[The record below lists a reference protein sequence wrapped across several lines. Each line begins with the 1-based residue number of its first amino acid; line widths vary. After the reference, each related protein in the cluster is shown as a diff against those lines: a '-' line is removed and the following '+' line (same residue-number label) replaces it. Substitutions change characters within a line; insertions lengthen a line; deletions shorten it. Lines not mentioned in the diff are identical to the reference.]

1 MFGTTIRRQLLVSN
15 VVGMA
20 LAFLI
25 GGVALLAS
33 QRLTQNSQAIAESGS
48 ALRAQMAADMMHDA
62 LRSDV
67 LAALLAG
74 VKHDE
79 APRKEIQADLAEHTE
94 TFKSSLAQLD
104 GLDLDP
110 GTRAAVQKVRPALD
124 AYAAAAAEVVRLA
137 FTDVAAAE
145 AQLPAFQ
152 AAFKVLEDDMEALSG
167 LIEARSAEVQAHSES
182 TAQQARWLIGASAVL
197 GALGLNWLSATISL
211 RVAKPVRAAVAV
223 AQRVAS
229 GDLSEP
235 VPIQGSGE
243 TASLLEAL
251 AAMQS
256 QLHALVE
263 TVSKTSDSI
272 ATGSAEIAV
281 GNTDL
286 SQRTEQTAAELQ
298 RTASTMDGLTSA
310 VRQSAE
316 TARSGNELAEQA
328 SDVARRGGEAVGR
341 VVDTMGAIHQASRR
355 IADILGVI
363 DSIAFQTNILALN
376 AAVEAARAGEQGKG
390 FAVVAT
396 EVRTLAQRSAQAAR
410 EIKTLIADSVDKV
423 ETGGAQVTEAG
434 RTMDDIVTQVQ
445 KVAHMM
451 ADIQRTTAEQS
462 DNIAQV
468 GIAIQQVDRM
478 TQQNAALVEES
489 AAAADSLKQ
498 QAADLA
504 AVVARFRRET

>member
-15 VVGMA
+15 LVGMA

-25 GGVALLAS
+25 GGVALVAS
-33 QRLTQNSQAIAESGS
+33 QRLVQNSQAIANSGA

-74 VKHDE
+74 VKQDPAARQAIE
-79 APRKEIQADLAEHTE
+79 ADLAEHSD
-94 TFKSSLAQLD
+94 TFKTSLSQLD
-104 GLDLDP
+104 ALPLDP
-110 GTRAAVQKVRPALD
+110 NARAAASKVRPALD
-124 AYAAAAAEVVRLA
+124 AYIASAAQVVRLA
-137 FTDVAAAE
+137 FSDLAAAE
-145 AQLPAFQ
+145 AQMPAFQ
-152 AAFKVLEDDMEALSG
+152 AAFKTLEDDMEALSG
-167 LIEARSAEVQAHSES
+167 LIEAQSAAVQTHSES
-182 TAQQARWLIGASAVL
+182 TGLQARWVIGVSAVL

-211 RVAKPVRAAVAV
+211 RVAKPVRTAVAV

-229 GDLSEP
+229 GDLSQP
-235 VPIQGSGE
+235 VPLEGRGE

-251 AAMQS
+251 ATMQS
-256 QLHALVE
+256 QLQALVD
-263 TVSKTSDSI
+263 TVGRTSGVI
-272 ATGSAEIAV
+272 AQGSAEIAV
-281 GNTDL
+281 GNADL

-298 RTASTMDGLTSA
+298 RTASTMDALTGA
-310 VRQSAE
+310 VRQSAD

-328 SDVARRGGEAVGR
+328 SQVARQGGEAVGR

-410 EIKTLIADSVDKV
+410 EIKTLIGDSVDKV
-423 ETGGAQVTEAG
+423 ETGGAQVAEAG
-434 RTMDDIVTQVQ
+434 KTMDDIVAQVL

-451 ADIQRTTAEQS
+451 AEIQRTTAEQS
-462 DNIAQV
+462 DDIAQV

-478 TQQNAALVEES
+478 TQQNAALVEQS
-489 AAAADSLKQ
+489 AAAADNLKQ
-498 QAADLA
+498 QAAELA
-504 AVVARFRRET
+504 TVVARFRREG

>member
-1 MFGTTIRRQLLVSN
+1 MFGTTIRRQLLVAN
-15 VVGMA
+15 LVGIA

-25 GGVALLAS
+25 GGVAFVAS
-33 QRLTQNSQAIAESGS
+33 HRLVKNSEEIGLSGS
-48 ALRAQMAADMMHDA
+48 ALGAHMSADMMHDA

-74 VKHDE
+74 VKQDTG
-79 APRKEIQADLAEHTE
+79 PRKEIEADLADHSKS
-94 TFKSSLAQLD
+94 FKEALAQLQAMP
-104 GLDLDP
+104 LDP
-110 GTRAAVQKVRPALD
+110 DTRQAVNKVRPALD
-124 AYAAAAAEVVRLA
+124 AYIEAAAKVVQLA
-137 FTDVAAAE
+137 FTDLPAAE
-145 AQLPAFQ
+145 AQMPAFQ
-152 AAFKVLEDDMEALSG
+152 AAFKTLEDDMEELSG
-167 LIEARSAEVQAHSES
+167 LIEARGAEVQAHSKRTS
-182 TAQQARWLIGASAVL
+182 TQSLWLIGSAAIL
-197 GALGLNWLSATISL
+197 GALGLHWLSATISL

-229 GDLSEP
+229 GDLSKP
-235 VPIQGSGE
+235 VLIEGNGE
-243 TASLLEAL
+243 SASLLEAL
-251 AAMQS
+251 STMQS
-256 QLHALVE
+256 QLQALVE

-298 RTASTMDGLTSA
+298 RTASTMDTLTGA

-316 TARSGNELAEQA
+316 TARSATDLAEQA
-328 SDVARRGGEAVGR
+328 SRVASKGGEVVGR
-341 VVDTMGAIHQASRR
+341 VVETMSEINHASQR
-355 IADILGVI
+355 IADIIGVI

-376 AAVEAARAGEQGKG
+376 AAVEAARAGEQGRG

-410 EIKTLIADSVDKV
+410 QIKDLIGDSVSKV
-423 ETGGAQVTEAG
+423 EAGGEQVAEAG
-434 RTMDDIVTQVQ
+434 RTMRDIVEQVQ
-445 KVAHMM
+445 KVAHMIS
-451 ADIQRTTAEQS
+451 DINRSTAEQS
-462 DNIAQV
+462 DDIARV

-498 QAADLA
+498 QAAELT
-504 AVVARFRRET
+504 AVIHRFQRQG